1 MDPRIEALKYERSN
15 SDVWGNDVHVD
26 FEYEK
31 LANHQIKL
39 FMTAY
44 VGDNKDNYRF
54 CLKLIYIVDM
64 IHDGMSESDIA
75 EVAIKSVMHS
85 FTQLIILLDPI
96 VCEDEE
102 EESH

>member
-1 MDPRIEALKYERSN
+1 
-15 SDVWGNDVHVD
+15 
-26 FEYEK
+26 
-31 LANHQIKL
+31 
-39 FMTAY
+39 
-44 VGDNKDNYRF
+44 
-54 CLKLIYIVDM
+54 M

-102 EESH
+102 EERH